1 VNIMGELEKNQPM
14 SLVRTTVSQ
23 DMFEVMEKAYKFSQ
37 IMAKS
42 DIIPLHYRGKPE
54 NVFVAIQTAY
64 RMNLDPMLVMQNTF
78 VVSGK
83 LGMNS
88 SFAIALAN
96 SSGLFESG
104 IRYSIKSLG
113 EDLEGTIIIYEN
125 REKKSIKKKFKNIEV
140 TAYAMLKNGGEISY
154 TIGMKEAIAENWA
167 SNIKYQ
173 NLPELMLRYRAAT
186 LLIRTHVPEV
196 INGMHMVEEIEDVA
210 IAKEVTTPKPT
221 AISKLDKFLEQEEV
235 KPAEEG
241 LRVQLSSLIVSR
253 HIPQETV
260 QKWCEAGGVDSLNE
274 LDDAKIKSCIE
285 YVESKGMVNG
295 HACLNSGE

>member
-1 VNIMGELEKNQPM
+1 MGELEKNQPM
-14 SLVRTTVSQ
+14 SVVRTTVSQ

-104 IRYSIKSLG
+104 IRYKIIG
-113 EDLEGTIIIYEN
+113 EGDKL
-125 REKKSIKKKFKNIEV
+125 EV
-140 TAYAMLKNGGEISY
+140 TAYATLKNGGEISY
-154 TIGMKEAIAENWA
+154 TIGMKEAIAEEWTKNK
-167 SNIKYQ
+167 KYKS
-173 NLPELMLRYRAAT
+173 LPELMLRYRAAT

-210 IAKEVTTPKPT
+210 MAKEVTTPKPT

-241 LRVQLSSLIVSR
+241 LRVQLSNLIASH
-253 HIPQETV
+253 HIPQEIV
-260 QKWCEAGGVDSLNE
+260 QKWCEAGKVDSLNE

-295 HACLNSGE
+295 HPCLNSGE

>member
-1 VNIMGELEKNQPM
+1 MNALAQSQPINM
-14 SLVRTTVSQ
+14 VRTTVSQ

-42 DIIPLHYRGKPE
+42 DIIPAHYRGKPE

-96 SSGLFESG
+96 SSGLFDGG
-104 IRYSIKSLG
+104 IRYKIVG
-113 EDLEGTIIIYEN
+113 EGDKL
-125 REKKSIKKKFKNIEV
+125 EV
-140 TAYAMLKNGGEISY
+140 TAYAILKSNGEEISY
-154 TIGMKEAIAENWA
+154 TIGMREAIAENWTK
-167 SNIKYQ
+167 NPKYKS
-173 NLPELMLRYRAAT
+173 LPELMLRYRAAT

-210 IAKEVTTPKPT
+210 AAKAVHAPKVTAT
-221 AISKLDKFLEQEEV
+221 SKLDEFLS
-235 KPAEEG
+235 AEELQIVEQIEAQG
-241 LRVQLSSLIVSR
+241 NAHSKLSNLIDSH

-260 QKWCEAGGVDSLNE
+260 EKWCRAGDVERLEE
-274 LDDAKIKSCIE
+274 LDDAKVQSCID
-285 YVESKGMVNG
+285 YIESRSQINAQV
-295 HACLNSGE
+295 A